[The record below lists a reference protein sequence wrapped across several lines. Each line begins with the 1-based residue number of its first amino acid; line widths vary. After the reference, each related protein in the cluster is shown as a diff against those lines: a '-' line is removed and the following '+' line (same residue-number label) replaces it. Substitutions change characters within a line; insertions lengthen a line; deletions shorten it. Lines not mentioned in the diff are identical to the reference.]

1 MWILSSLLSTKYNS
15 LIGTMRFLLKGKA
28 KFWDLLTLACSALNN
43 VEGRREGK
51 KRQQVIEWHILLII
65 IAM

>member
-15 LIGTMRFLLKGKA
+15 LIGTMRFLVKGKA

-43 VEGRREGK
+43 VEGRARRGSK
-51 KRQQVIEWHILLII
+51 SLSGIYY
-65 IAM
+65 